1 MPAYP
6 ASLPQY
12 PIDGGFKDE
21 RQQAFIKSQMDS
33 GAPKKRK
40 VFTAAIRNWQWTTI
54 LNGTQRATFDTF
66 YITTINEGT
75 DSFTIPDPVDGETV
89 TVRFTKPPSWSVAKG
104 IGDASTSNRYWRTT
118 FNLEILP

>member
-6 ASLPQY
+6 ATLPQY
-12 PIDGGFKDE
+12 PVDGGFNDE

-75 DSFTIPDPVDGETV
+75 DQFTIPDPVDGETV
-89 TVRFTKPPSWSVAKG
+89 TVRFTKSPSWSVIQG
-104 IGDASTSNRYWRTT
+104 SGDTISNRYWRAT

>member
-6 ASLPQY
+6 ATLPQY
-12 PIDGGFKDE
+12 PVDGGFNDE

-75 DSFTIPDPVDGETV
+75 DSFTIPDPVDGETI
-89 TVRFTKPPSWSVAKG
+89 TVRFTKSPSWSVIQG
-104 IGDASTSNRYWRTT
+104 SGDTISNRYWRAT

>member
-1 MPAYP
+1 
-6 ASLPQY
+6 
-12 PIDGGFKDE
+12 
-21 RQQAFIKSQMDS
+21 MDS

-75 DSFTIPDPVDGETV
+75 DSFTIPDPVDGETI
-89 TVRFTKPPSWSVAKG
+89 TVRFTKSPSWSVIQG
-104 IGDASTSNRYWRTT
+104 SGDTISNRYWRAT